1 MQSISGSNSMTVKTD
16 WAANPTSNA
25 PTAPAKPDRNLA
37 DKLNSMVGVQ
47 DQNDPYA
54 QTKKKKLDKDAFLK
68 MFMTQLKY
76 QDPTSPVDN
85 EKMAQQMAMFTQIEQ
100 SVTTNQYLEK
110 MAARQDDRSQLAYSM
125 IGKTVVADKASLF
138 HDKLNQTQFNFDL
151 PKDAETLSVEIIDEA
166 GEVVTEIKMDSHTQ
180 GTIPV
185 RWDGKTTDGLDA
197 MSGRYF
203 YNVKATD
210 SSGQPIVI
218 DRKTEGRVTGI
229 TKSGGDTFLLVDG
242 QKISMNE
249 VNTVMETPV
258 AENTASQASASNPI
272 DGKPAGTKNE
282 PIPVAANKESKD
294 SSAEG
299 QPELSISE
307 DVARALKGD
316 SLSEDLLEDVEMNP
330 LMPLFMR

>member
-1 MQSISGSNSMTVKTD
+1 MQSISGSKSMTVKTD
-16 WAANPTSNA
+16 WAADPMANEKA
-25 PTAPAKPDRNLA
+25 PPKQEKRLA
-37 DKLNSMVGVQ
+37 DKLNDMVGVQ

-125 IGKTVVADKASLF
+125 IGKTIQADKASLF
-138 HDKLNQTQFNFDL
+138 HDKLTQTQFNFDL
-151 PKDAETLSVEIIDEA
+151 PKDASTLKVEILDEA
-166 GEVVTEIKMDSHTQ
+166 GELVTEIDMDSHTQ
-180 GTIPV
+180 GEVGV
-185 RWDGKTTDGLDA
+185 RWDGKTADGLDA

-210 SSGQPIVI
+210 TSGQPIVV

-229 TKSGGDTFLLVDG
+229 TKSGGDTFLLVGD
-242 QKISMNE
+242 QKVSMNE
-249 VNTVMETPV
+249 VNTVMESPTV
-258 AENTASQASASNPI
+258 QNSESEASGSLQA
-272 DGKPAGTKNE
+272 DGKPAGTKSE
-282 PIPVAANKESKD
+282 SSPVAAKVESKD
-294 SSAEG
+294 SSSAG
-299 QPELSISE
+299 QPELSISD

-316 SLSEDLLEDVEMNP
+316 SLSEDLLQEGRLNP
-330 LMPLFMR
+330 IMPLFMR

>member
-1 MQSISGSNSMTVKTD
+1 MQSISGSKSMTVKTD
-16 WAANPTSNA
+16 WAANPLANEKA
-25 PTAPAKPDRNLA
+25 PPKQEKGLA
-37 DKLNSMVGVQ
+37 DKLNNMVGVE
-47 DQNDPYA
+47 DQKDPYA
-54 QTKKKKLDKDAFLK
+54 ETKKKKLDKDAFLK

-125 IGKTVVADKASLF
+125 IGKTIKADKASIF
-138 HDKLNQTQFNFDL
+138 HDKLTQTQFNFEL
-151 PKDAETLSVEIIDEA
+151 PKDASTLKVEILDEA
-166 GEVVTEIKMDSHTQ
+166 GEVVTEIDMDSHTE
-180 GTIPV
+180 GDVAV
-185 RWDGKTTDGLDA
+185 RWDGKTSDGFDA

-210 SSGQPIVI
+210 ESGQPIVI

-229 TKSGGDTFLLVDG
+229 TKSGGDTFLLVGD

-249 VNTVMETPV
+249 VNTVMESPAAPESV
-258 AENTASQASASNPI
+258 ADASAKAQN
-272 DGKPAGTKNE
+272 DGKPAGTKSE
-282 PIPVAANKESKD
+282 STSVSANAESKD
-294 SSAEG
+294 SSGAG

-316 SLSEDLLEDVEMNP
+316 SLSEDLLEGGRINP